1 MVAPFSLIKKK
12 KKRKCFHVCLKC
24 FFPKALKA
32 NPKTDEK
39 PNNMEFHGPVR
50 SLPDCDNPFIK
61 ALVHHTRH
69 MENRLETRIKKLE
82 NKDEGEV

>member
-1 MVAPFSLIKKK
+1 
-12 KKRKCFHVCLKC
+12 
-24 FFPKALKA
+24 
-32 NPKTDEK
+32 
-39 PNNMEFHGPVR
+39 MEFHGPVR

-69 MENRLETRIKKLE
+69 MENRLEMRIKKLE